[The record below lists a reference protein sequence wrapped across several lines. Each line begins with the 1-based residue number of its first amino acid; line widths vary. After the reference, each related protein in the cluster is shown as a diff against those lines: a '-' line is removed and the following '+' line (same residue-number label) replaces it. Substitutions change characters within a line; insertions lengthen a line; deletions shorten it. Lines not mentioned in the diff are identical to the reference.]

1 MIAVSGVRVL
11 CPLRKS
17 ENFGD
22 AAWTE
27 RRRIWALFH
36 GTHERWRKDS
46 QNEGD
51 PPIIETTGKEIHDCK
66 LFRFL
71 VSRSQIFS
79 QELSSQEFDLSIYN
93 GLELWVDN
101 LPSQSRGRG
110 TKEILKRGK
119 SVLSRLK
126 TFMVFLCEKYQLKTA
141 EEAERYLLVDNP
153 PALLAYCNS
162 LTEREVG
169 PSTVANHLGELKDWL
184 NFVAAE
190 RRLYCKANSSCIHLL
205 FYLIHLVHP
214 LINFTDVFCWSF
226 HFYISVFL
234 SMFPAVELMKLVEK
248 QLLLYRREKKEIA
261 QGRKTASLE
270 KKIRE
275 GSWPRHGMQELIE

>member
-1 MIAVSGVRVL
+1 MKVIPPSLRRPGRKYTTVS
-11 CPLRKS
+11 S
-17 ENFGD
+17 FD
-22 AAWTE
+22 
-27 RRRIWALFH
+27 
-36 GTHERWRKDS
+36 
-46 QNEGD
+46 
-51 PPIIETTGKEIHDCK
+51 
-66 LFRFL
+66 FL
-71 VSRSQIFS
+71 SRDITIYA
-79 QELSSQEFDLSIYN
+79 QELSSQEFDLKIYD

-141 EEAERYLLVDNP
+141 EEAERYLLVENP

-214 LINFTDVFCWSF
+214 LINFTDVFC
-226 HFYISVFL
+226 
-234 SMFPAVELMKLVEK
+234 
-248 QLLLYRREKKEIA
+248 
-261 QGRKTASLE
+261 
-270 KKIRE
+270 
-275 GSWPRHGMQELIE
+275 